1 MKLNTRL
8 FLIILGC
15 VLGGNIIILV
25 SLYMIAQTDLQF
37 TDLVG
42 TEVLQQV
49 KDPPK
54 PQVRKPVITP
64 GVEPTIPTENVEV
77 ELKPINSR
85 IDDLRNNMNGRL
97 AAMENRLST
106 LKLQQDSLVMWAA
119 IIFIVFAGGF
129 TVAVAVLAM
138 SLASL
143 KARMD
148 VFDRRLKDINELFK
162 PLNDQIDKLKYR
174 K

>member
-1 MKLNTRL
+1 MKKFMILCVIWGWLLPAICEAQSVEARLAGVEEAVKQADKRIDELRGDINTRL
-8 FLIILGC
+8 
-15 VLGGNIIILV
+15 N
-25 SLYMIAQTDLQF
+25 
-37 TDLVG
+37 
-42 TEVLQQV
+42 E
-49 KDPPK
+49 
-54 PQVRKPVITP
+54 
-64 GVEPTIPTENVEV
+64 
-77 ELKPINSR
+77 
-85 IDDLRNNMNGRL
+85 LRNDMNSRL

-162 PLNDQIDKLKYR
+162 PLNDPIDKLKYR